1 MLFLSVYVLKLLET
15 AVALTSFSCS
25 SLPFPSTSPFSA
37 VSGVSEVNNADE
49 GDVNDVVVVD
59 DDDDDV
65 VKGADVDDDEDVVV
79 DEDVSVDGN
88 GRNSRRESRTA
99 DLTLRMLEEVDRSM
113 PKMRSKS
120 LKAKDL
126 DPIT

>member
-1 MLFLSVYVLKLLET
+1 MLFLSLSVLLLLET

-49 GDVNDVVVVD
+49 GDVNDIVVVD
-59 DDDDDV
+59 DDDI

>member
-59 DDDDDV
+59 DDDI
-65 VKGADVDDDEDVVV
+65 VKGADVDDDEDDVVV